1 MTSSDREILI
11 AIQGEIHALRL
22 EQSEQGQRLNRIESR
37 ITRLETTQEEQ
48 EQRLMRME
56 QRQESYLTE
65 MRHTN
70 DKIDWMQHTIY
81 WGFAII
87 GIIIALFAL
96 RPQEHAPKPSENDST
111 LLQDVAEL
119 FKLMRRDKP
128 E

>member
-1 MTSSDREILI
+1 MTSSDREILL
-11 AIQGEIHALRL
+11 AIQGEVRELRMIVD
-22 EQSEQGQRLNRIESR
+22 EQGQR
-37 ITRLETTQEEQ
+37 IT
-48 EQRLMRME
+48 RME
-56 QRQESYLTE
+56 QRQETLAME
-65 MRHTN
+65 LRHTN